1 MKYYDKLIFELSK
14 PGRTAFS
21 LPDNFMDG
29 SAAASTC
36 SAKNAPQAELPSSP
50 SLKDSGD
57 GSPVFGA
64 FSAEKIGASAERIPC
79 SLLRAEAPAL
89 PEVSE
94 MDVVRHY
101 TNLSQMNFG
110 VDTGFYPLG
119 SCTMKYNPKIN
130 EEIANL
136 PAFQG
141 IHPLQDE
148 STVQGVL
155 EVYYEMEKSLAAITG
170 MKRFTLNPCAG
181 AHGEL
186 TGLMVMRSYHMSRGD
201 SARTKVIVPDSA
213 HGTNPA
219 SAAVCGL
226 EIVEVKSK
234 SDGLVDVED
243 LKPLLGPD
251 IAGIMM
257 TNPNTL
263 GLFERDI
270 KEIASLVHGCGGLL
284 YYDGAN
290 MNPLLGVVRPGDMGF
305 DIMHLNLHK
314 TFSTPHG
321 GGGPGSGPVGVCEK
335 LAAHLPA
342 PTVTKDNDGRYHITG
357 GSNLSAG
364 RVSAFMGNFGVIL
377 RAYTYILMLGR
388 QNVKMAGKLATLGAN
403 YIKESL
409 KDAYKLP
416 IPSVCKH
423 EFVFD
428 GLVDDG
434 SSTGKP
440 GATTLDVAKRL
451 LDFGFH
457 APTIY
462 FPLLFHQAIMIE
474 PTETESKETLD
485 AFIDVMHTIA
495 REAAQDPDILHLAP
509 HNTPVSRPDETAA
522 ARNPVLKHQDS
533 LV

>member
-14 PGRTAFS
+14 KGRVAYTLPNNGCTAS
-21 LPDNFMDG
+21 LD
-29 SAAASTC
+29 
-36 SAKNAPQAELPSSP
+36 ELPAA
-50 SLKDSGD
+50 LRRGQA
-57 GSPVFGA
+57 PV
-64 FSAEKIGASAERIPC
+64 
-79 SLLRAEAPAL
+79 L

-94 MDVVRHY
+94 PDVVRHY

-130 EEIANL
+130 EEIAAM

-141 IHPLQDE
+141 LHPLQDE
-148 STVQGVL
+148 TTVQGAL
-155 EVYYEMEKSLAAITG
+155 EVYYEMEKALAAITG

-186 TGLMVMRSYHMSRGD
+186 TGLMIIRRYHMLRGD
-201 SARTKVIVPDSA
+201 KARTKVIVPDSA

-226 EIVEVKSK
+226 EIVEVKSNAN
-234 SDGLVDVED
+234 GLVDVES

-263 GLFERDI
+263 GLFEKDI
-270 KEIASLVHGCGGLL
+270 KEIAKLVHACGGLL

-305 DIMHLNLHK
+305 DVMHLNLHK

-321 GGGPGSGPVGVCEK
+321 GGGPGSGPVGVCDKLIDCLPVPRVEK
-335 LAAHLPA
+335 LE
-342 PTVTKDNDGRYHITG
+342 NGRYHIVRSDVT
-357 GSNLSAG
+357 SAG
-364 RVSAFMGNFGVIL
+364 QVSAFMGNFGVIL
-377 RAYTYILMLGR
+377 RAYAYILMLGN
-388 QNVKMAGKLATLGAN
+388 QNIKLAGKLATLGAN

-416 IPSVCKH
+416 ITSVCKH

-428 GLVDDG
+428 GLIDDG

-462 FPLLFHQAIMIE
+462 FPLLFHQALMIE

-485 AFIDVMHTIA
+485 AFIDVMHEIA
-495 REAAQDPDILHLAP
+495 REAAADPDILHSAP
-509 HNTPVSRPDETAA
+509 HSAPISRPDETTA
-522 ARNPVLKHQDS
+522 ARNPILKCE
-533 LV
+533 